1 MVRGGTPK
9 VSDPVERVR
18 DYQRH
23 AAECVLLAEQ
33 VHDPVSKGNLLAMAQ
48 GWARL
53 AELALKNSR
62 NDLVYETP
70 DVARSR
76 DHAWRA
82 IDSRR
87 AA

>member
-1 MVRGGTPK
+1 M
-9 VSDPVERVR
+9 ERIR
-18 DYQRH
+18 DYQTH

-33 VHDPVSKGNLLAMAQ
+33 VHDPVTKGKMLAMAQ

-62 NDLVYETP
+62 TDVVYETP
-70 DVARSR
+70 SAARSGDR
-76 DHAWRA
+76 AWPARPL
-82 IDSRR
+82 DSRR